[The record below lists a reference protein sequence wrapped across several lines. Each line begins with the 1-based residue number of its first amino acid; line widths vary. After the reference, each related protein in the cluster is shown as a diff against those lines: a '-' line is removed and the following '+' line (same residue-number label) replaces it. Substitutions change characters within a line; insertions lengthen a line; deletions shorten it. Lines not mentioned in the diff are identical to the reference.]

1 MPKRKYNKKIKNK
14 NTNNNKNNNIIH
26 IHLNNKKQL
35 VHHKQHVKKEIVQV
49 PQIKTFTPLH
59 QMTNYVP
66 IPGITIPQAS
76 QMMSHPTI
84 PVQRPLVQNNPLVNP
99 LRDLTGGNKQAED
112 AFYDKIILRAEAKKR
127 KEEEEKRIQ
136 EYKDNERQHSGKK
149 LGEIDHSKFLFV
161 DSDKSGS
168 HDVSGPLFHEGL
180 SNDSEHKSVPI
191 EAWGKDAYVLPIRQK
206 DAKPTPKKQENV
218 MQKDTSPEYETDEF
232 GNKFPKDEE
241 KKQEVVKKTNPL
253 KKQEGETQEQWAKR
267 MRDNTAKK
275 EKEASERAAKALS
288 ELNTLDQ
295 GEEEKHEP
303 PNQYVKDT
311 RGRKTLFSDD
321 DNKKYL
327 DINDYREFVRLQ
339 NEYQDGVFGTNSS
352 EYEKL
357 KRLRTKR
364 SNNKKAGKTF

>member
-1 MPKRKYNKKIKNK
+1 
-14 NTNNNKNNNIIH
+14 
-26 IHLNNKKQL
+26 
-35 VHHKQHVKKEIVQV
+35 
-49 PQIKTFTPLH
+49 
-59 QMTNYVP
+59 
-66 IPGITIPQAS
+66 
-76 QMMSHPTI
+76 
-84 PVQRPLVQNNPLVNP
+84 
-99 LRDLTGGNKQAED
+99 
-112 AFYDKIILRAEAKKR
+112 
-127 KEEEEKRIQ
+127 
-136 EYKDNERQHSGKK
+136 
-149 LGEIDHSKFLFV
+149 
-161 DSDKSGS
+161 
-168 HDVSGPLFHEGL
+168 
-180 SNDSEHKSVPI
+180 
-191 EAWGKDAYVLPIRQK
+191 
-206 DAKPTPKKQENV
+206 

-352 EYEKL
+352 EYNRL
-357 KRLRTKR
+357 KILRAKR
-364 SNNKKAGKTF
+364 SNNKKSGKTF